1 MDGKTLLL
9 VLIGGGVAAY
19 LAYTW
24 AKGKGQPAQAPSE
37 GSEAEGPP
45 VAVDQGTDPFGIGG
59 MDWDRLCRVAPNLC
73 SWFRSP
79 LGGSSPDMPPSW
91 QGPALLW

>member
-19 LAYTW
+19 LAYAW
-24 AKGKGQPAQAPSE
+24 AKGKGQSPSE
-37 GSEAEGPP
+37 VSEEGGTGGPP
-45 VAVDQGTDPFGIGG
+45 VAIDTGTDPFGIGG
-59 MDWDRLCRVAPNLC
+59 MDWDRLCRVAPSLC

-79 LGGSSPDMPPSW
+79 LGGSGPDMPPSW